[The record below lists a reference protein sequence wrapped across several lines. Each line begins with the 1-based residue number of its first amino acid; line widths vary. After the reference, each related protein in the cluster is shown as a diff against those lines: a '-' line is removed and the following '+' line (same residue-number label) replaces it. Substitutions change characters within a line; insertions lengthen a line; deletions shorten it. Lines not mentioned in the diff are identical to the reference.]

1 MNYCLLTDVY
11 GNDFNNVNY
20 TNNNTNYTL
29 LNKKYTEPLNKEDN
43 IDKSDIQE
51 NINNHNNIQK
61 QQENQN
67 NNLLKQLYIK
77 NMDEINNKIQELTKK
92 INLNKQTIIQ
102 NKQIKN
108 KQIKNKQI
116 QNKQIQNKQNII
128 AKKSSRIPKKISTII
143 NQKRSVIQ
151 NIIYGLL
158 LLLTFDLYL
167 LFIYK

>member
-11 GNDFNNVNY
+11 GTDFNNVNY
-20 TNNNTNYTL
+20 TNDNTNYTL
-29 LNKKYTEPLNKEDN
+29 LNKKYTEPLNKEEN
-43 IDKSDIQE
+43 IDKPDIQQ

-77 NMDEINNKIQELTKK
+77 NMDEINNKIKKLTKK
-92 INLNKQTIIQ
+92 INLNKQTI
-102 NKQIKN
+102 
-108 KQIKNKQI
+108 I

-128 AKKSSRIPKKISTII
+128 AKKSSRIPKKIYTII

>member
-11 GNDFNNVNY
+11 GTDFNNVNY

-29 LNKKYTEPLNKEDN
+29 LNKKYTEPLNKEEN
-43 IDKSDIQE
+43 IDKPDIQQ

-102 NKQIKN
+102 NKQI
-108 KQIKNKQI
+108 

-128 AKKSSRIPKKISTII
+128 AKKSSRIPKKIYTII

>member
-11 GNDFNNVNY
+11 GTDFNNVNY

-29 LNKKYTEPLNKEDN
+29 LNKKYTEPLNKEEN
-43 IDKSDIQE
+43 IDKPDIQE

-61 QQENQN
+61 QQEKQN

-102 NKQIKN
+102 NKQI
-108 KQIKNKQI
+108 QNKQI

-167 LFIYK
+167 LIYK